1 MTLADEH
8 CAPIN
13 ADSVLASAAEIA
25 ALHPAVGA
33 WGIGGRG
40 SACKL
45 ESAFHFETFAQALAF
60 TNAVGEAAEEEGHHP
75 RIVTEW
81 GRVTV
86 QWWDARPWRASP
98 QRLHH
103 GRPRRRHRRAGRRD
117 RRLKMG
123 RIIHFEIL
131 GDDPARLA
139 EFYRAA
145 LGWEV
150 QSWEGAEDFQVEY
163 LIASTG
169 PKDVDGIDGAFMRRQ
184 FAQPV
189 INTALVDSLDDA
201 LEKTRAAGGKVVFG
215 PQEIPNVGTHA
226 YCEDPEG
233 NLFGVI
239 QEPEA

>member
-1 MTLADEH
+1 M
-8 CAPIN
+8 
-13 ADSVLASAAEIA
+13 
-25 ALHPAVGA
+25 
-33 WGIGGRG
+33 
-40 SACKL
+40 
-45 ESAFHFETFAQALAF
+45 
-60 TNAVGEAAEEEGHHP
+60 
-75 RIVTEW
+75 
-81 GRVTV
+81 GRV
-86 QWWDARPWRASP
+86 
-98 QRLHH
+98 
-103 GRPRRRHRRAGRRD
+103 
-117 RRLKMG
+117 
-123 RIIHFEIL
+123 IHFEIL

-139 EFYRAA
+139 EFYRSV

-169 PKDVDGIDGAFMRRQ
+169 PKDADGIDGAFMRRQ

-201 LEKTRAAGGKVVFG
+201 LDKTRAAGGKVVFG
-215 PQEIPNVGTHA
+215 PQEISNVGTHA